1 MEKNN
6 LEETKAESKAS
17 MGRLRDEEQMQAD
30 LTQKQ
35 AALEV
40 EVQQLTN
47 EETALKGESKHLE
60 SMQAQ
65 SKERQTHLNEE
76 KKCVEELVAR
86 LTEQNRAI
94 LEELESH
101 TYAHEVV
108 RTHLDRREEVSHM
121 MNAFNR
127 DLVESKMSLE
137 RYSSPLRQS
146 PYKVSA
152 AHAASYMVRQNGAG
166 GGGGN
171 VAATIGSSM
180 KYAPNSTAGYR
191 SSAHQH

>member
-1 MEKNN
+1 
-6 LEETKAESKAS
+6 
-17 MGRLRDEEQMQAD
+17 MGRLRDEEQLQAD

-47 EETALKGESKHLE
+47 EETSLKGQSKHLE
-60 SMQAQ
+60 SLQNQ
-65 SKERQTHLNEE
+65 SKERQVHLYEE
-76 KKCVEELVAR
+76 KKCVEDLVAK
-86 LTEQNRAI
+86 LTDQNKAI

-121 MNAFNR
+121 MNTFNR

-152 AHAASYMVRQNGAG
+152 SHAASYMVRENGAG
-166 GGGGN
+166 N
-171 VAATIGSSM
+171 TAVRSSM
-180 KYAPNSTAGYR
+180 KYGSGSQYQQVEEDSFERVGNNNPRDYGYSR
-191 SSAHQH
+191 